1 MRKAAIAASILGLL
15 VLLYAAA
22 GHWLAPRFVRAAL
35 VERAQRLGFELRIE
49 AVRTDPFAFS
59 VALQGIELL
68 GADGRVRG
76 AAHSAHAD
84 VAWAS
89 LWRPAWIVQRAELR
103 QPRVEV
109 SGPLARGGSPQEDGS
124 GHFEVRELTVSDGAV
139 HFIDSSRELKL
150 EALQLEVS
158 GLSTQASEP
167 ARYQLA
173 ARAAG
178 GGALSS
184 QGSLSLAP
192 LGASGRLAAE
202 AMPLAWLWQ
211 EARGELHGASRF
223 TYEAGRLRLEDVSL
237 DVARFAYQ
245 GIELRQLKLQSPR
258 VAIPLR
264 EPFEVSAT
272 AAAAPRGSASARGTL
287 GLQPLRGDLRLELN
301 DVALAQA
308 QRWLPGDIAL
318 KIVSGSVFAKGRLRI
333 GERPL
338 YEGAI
343 AVREARFE
351 EPGTGNVLLGWSVLE
366 TDEASVRFAP
376 FGFDLGEVV
385 ARAPAGRLII
395 EKDGSTNFAALMPK
409 ADRRADE
416 PLGASVKRLRIENG
430 TLDFADRSLDNE
442 FAVTAR
448 ELSGALTGLS
458 TKPGNPARVQLA
470 GRVDEYGSARIRG
483 TVDLSAPKSL
493 TNIRATLRNL
503 DLAELTPY
511 VVRFAGYRIESGR
524 VSADLRY
531 RVRDG
536 RLVGQ
541 NRLTFEELALGEK
554 VQKAGARDLPLE
566 LAVAVLADA
575 QGRINLDIPVSGNL
589 NDPQFD
595 FGGLVARAIGN
606 VVGRIVSAPFRALAG
621 LLGKGGADLDAVQF
635 EPGSATL
642 TPPAEQNVALVAKAL
657 VDRPQLEVTVQG
669 RYDPERDVAAMRLHA
684 ARRHIARRAGVDGRV
699 APDLS
704 DPKVLRAAENLYL
717 ERVGNRVQMRALRE
731 SEARYGRAL
740 LEKLAA
746 SLPVEPGTAET
757 LASARAEMVRAEL
770 FTLGVDPSRV
780 RVAEPAAA
788 TAGEDGVPTLL
799 SLRSDATAS
808 AGATGR

>member
-258 VAIPLR
+258 VAIPPR
-264 EPFEVSAT
+264 EAFEISVTGS
-272 AAAAPRGSASARGTL
+272 AAPRGSVAASGTL
-287 GLQPLRGDLRLELN
+287 RVQPL
-301 DVALAQA
+301 A
-308 QRWLPGDIAL
+308 
-318 KIVSGSVFAKGRLRI
+318 
-333 GERPL
+333 
-338 YEGAI
+338 
-343 AVREARFE
+343 
-351 EPGTGNVLLGWSVLE
+351 
-366 TDEASVRFAP
+366 
-376 FGFDLGEVV
+376 
-385 ARAPAGRLII
+385 
-395 EKDGSTNFAALMPK
+395 
-409 ADRRADE
+409 
-416 PLGASVKRLRIENG
+416 
-430 TLDFADRSLDNE
+430 
-442 FAVTAR
+442 
-448 ELSGALTGLS
+448 
-458 TKPGNPARVQLA
+458 
-470 GRVDEYGSARIRG
+470 
-483 TVDLSAPKSL
+483 
-493 TNIRATLRNL
+493 
-503 DLAELTPY
+503 
-511 VVRFAGYRIESGR
+511 
-524 VSADLRY
+524 ADL
-531 RVRDG
+531 
-536 RLVGQ
+536 
-541 NRLTFEELALGEK
+541 
-554 VQKAGARDLPLE
+554 
-566 LAVAVLADA
+566 
-575 QGRINLDIPVSGNL
+575 
-589 NDPQFD
+589 
-595 FGGLVARAIGN
+595 
-606 VVGRIVSAPFRALAG
+606 
-621 LLGKGGADLDAVQF
+621 
-635 EPGSATL
+635 
-642 TPPAEQNVALVAKAL
+642 
-657 VDRPQLEVTVQG
+657 
-669 RYDPERDVAAMRLHA
+669 
-684 ARRHIARRAGVDGRV
+684 
-699 APDLS
+699 
-704 DPKVLRAAENLYL
+704 
-717 ERVGNRVQMRALRE
+717 
-731 SEARYGRAL
+731 
-740 LEKLAA
+740 
-746 SLPVEPGTAET
+746 
-757 LASARAEMVRAEL
+757 
-770 FTLGVDPSRV
+770 
-780 RVAEPAAA
+780 
-788 TAGEDGVPTLL
+788 
-799 SLRSDATAS
+799 
-808 AGATGR
+808 